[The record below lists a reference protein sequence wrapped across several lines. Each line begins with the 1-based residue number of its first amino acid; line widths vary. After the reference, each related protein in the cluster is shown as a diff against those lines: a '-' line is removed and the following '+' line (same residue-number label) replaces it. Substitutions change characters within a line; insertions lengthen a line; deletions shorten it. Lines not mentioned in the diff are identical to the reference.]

1 MVCHMGVSRNKGP
14 SHRAF
19 LVASSNSENSGG
31 LRKALIVS
39 GFRKLQP
46 AVDKSAQECHMFRS
60 PHNFW
65 KLGRMT
71 DDKALLRGALKGVS
85 RFFCFSFQ
93 GFIGIH
99 KAFRGFCRALRGL

>member
-1 MVCHMGVSRNKGP
+1 MMVCHMGVSRNKGP

-85 RFFCFSFQ
+85 RFFVSVS
-93 GFIGIH
+93 
-99 KAFRGFCRALRGL
+99 KVL